1 MAADV
6 EGGKLVPSRRR
17 ISFALP
23 LAALALLAVT
33 GCGDGDARTSA
44 VTDVETVTTT
54 VTTPGTT
61 TPTTTTTT
69 PGTTTPAPSSPPNPD
84 APLSLQTAE
93 QTLDTRGF
101 ATLTERDFQ
110 PGQPLKVLIGVRR
123 GGGGG
128 GSGSGGAGAGDE
140 GDQQAFFFYGDRYI
154 GTDTKLPSGRVAVSG
169 QQGDAITL
177 TYGLY
182 APGDAID
189 APSAGS
195 ADVTYRW
202 TGTALEPQGE
212 IPSADPAASP
222 SRR

>member
-33 GCGDGDARTSA
+33 GCGDGDERASA

-61 TPTTTTTT
+61 TPTTATT
-69 PGTTTPAPSSPPNPD
+69 PSTTTPAPSAPPNPD

-110 PGQPLKVLIGVRR
+110 PDQPLKVLIGVRR
-123 GGGGG
+123 DAD
-128 GSGSGGAGAGDE
+128 GGA
-140 GDQQAFFFYGDRYI
+140 QQAFFFYGDRYI

-169 QQGDAITL
+169 QQGSAVTL

-189 APSAGS
+189 SPSAGS
-195 ADVTYRW
+195 ADVTFRW
-202 TGTALEPQGE
+202 TGTALEPQST